1 MNKLILKSATALMVA
16 TMIATSAV
24 AAAPNAAWAKTNV
37 SAAPAQTEEDK
48 GVLIAKVQKDGPAA
62 KAGLKRGD
70 ILISLD
76 GKAVNSVAELM
87 TAASALKPSATVT
100 MTVQRGDAER
110 TLTVTV
116 GDRNGAGYLGMTPAG
131 DEGFS
136 RLPMQHFEMKMG
148 QTVIE
153 AVVKDS
159 PADKAGLKKGE
170 TILAVDGTVLTPT
183 VTLPDLIGKK
193 KPGDSVTLQVQANGT
208 NGTNAEKRDVKVTLG
223 DNPDKKGTAWLGV
236 QYRSGFDGRGAGH
249 GGRGMP
255 LPEGTTDGAVVG
267 AVSPDSPAAKA
278 GLAERDVITEIDG
291 KAVSEPKTVVDAVQA
306 HKIGDTVTLKVQRGT
321 ETKEIKV
328 TLAENPND
336 KGKPF
341 MGVQLG
347 GYFKHVVPD
356 SSGSKG

>member
-1 MNKLILKSATALMVA
+1 MNKLILKSATALMAA
-16 TMIATSAV
+16 TMIATSAI
-24 AAAPNAAWAKTNV
+24 AAAPNAAWAKTSV

-76 GKAVNSVAELM
+76 GKAVNSVDELM
-87 TAASALKPSATVT
+87 TAASALKPSTTVT
-100 MTVQRGDAER
+100 MTALRGDAER

-116 GDRNGAGYLGMTPAG
+116 GDRNGAGYLGLTPAG

-136 RLPMQHFEMKMG
+136 RLPMPKMDIMKMG

-170 TILAVDGTVLTPT
+170 IILSVDGTVLTPT

-193 KPGDSVTLQVQANGT
+193 KPGDSVTLQVQASGT
-208 NGTNAEKRDVKVTLG
+208 TTETRDVKVTLG

-236 QYRSGFDGRGAGH
+236 QYRSRFGLDGRGH

-291 KAVSEPKTVVDAVQA
+291 KAVSEPKTVVEAVQA